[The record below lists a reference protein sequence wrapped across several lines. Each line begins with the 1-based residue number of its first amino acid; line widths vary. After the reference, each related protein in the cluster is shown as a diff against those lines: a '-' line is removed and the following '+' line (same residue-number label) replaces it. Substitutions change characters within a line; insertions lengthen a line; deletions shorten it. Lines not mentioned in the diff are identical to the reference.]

1 MKRKLFQRAVCLI
14 LSVTTF
20 LGAFGITSSAATSSD
35 WLTNSGTAATLDE
48 MSALLGMSSYAEY
61 ASSYDP
67 KDWNNTKTIEIAG
80 EALLNF
86 YGDGIVT
93 GKSDECKDSS
103 TVDLAKDNPYG
114 WVNFEEDGENNWE
127 NTVYVPSVVKKGDK
141 QQAASITWNISIDND
156 HLGLYYIEIEY
167 FNCIITES
175 NDNKSSVSS
184 IERAL
189 KIDGKVPF
197 DEASSLT
204 FDKHWVY
211 NNITVSD
218 PVPVTDGEY
227 TEPGTYVT
235 QERIDKYKG
244 DEMDKN
250 GNYKI
255 STRVYYDENGVLV
268 KEVTTY
274 KIKEDING
282 NSISP
287 EIMEYSTWSTYIC
300 RDASGFNE
308 GYFKFLFDE
317 EKEYSITLESQR
329 EPIIIKSI
337 KLVPVTDSESSIP
350 SYEEYLKNHENAT
363 KANGK
368 INIIQAEFPDAVSD
382 PAVVPSN
389 DNSSAV
395 NEPISASSQVFNV
408 IGEIGFSS
416 VGQWAAYKFTVSES
430 GMYNISA
437 RYLQDTLQGM
447 FVCRSIKIAGGDYG
461 YEDGSPAAPYLEAEM
476 IRFDYNKKWQSDY
489 LGFYVYKDKNGNK
502 ISSADAH
509 AVDGKFVDVNGDP
522 VTVEKVDCEFYFEKN
537 VEYTIYFE
545 CSLGDLREYLER
557 AERSLERINECYLQI
572 LQRTGSEPDPNQDYL
587 FYEVMPE
594 VLVTLLKEAEEL
606 NDIARSL
613 EALSGTT
620 GSHIATL
627 DTVVRVLRI
636 MGADYGDEI
645 AANLSNLK
653 TYLGTLGT
661 WINDSKQSVVT
672 IDSFGIV
679 PANTDD
685 KLPRAKAGFFRS
697 LWFEICSFIYSFFT
711 NYDQMGL
718 TEVPE
723 KGSKAV
729 SVWFATGRDQSQ
741 IWRSMVDSD
750 DGFTNTYNTAVELKL
765 VTGGTLLP
773 SILSGN
779 GPDVYMGL
787 SSSDVINYAIRSAV
801 FGVNGKDV
809 KSFGEDV
816 DTNENVIFRSTVWQN
831 ESGNRVFEEKLDN
844 GTVIYRKQ
852 VGDKFTTLS
861 EAEIVAFQQDSTYKK
876 VSDPFSV
883 VTDKTIFAEKAV
895 DTLELLDVY
904 YGVPNTMN
912 FAMMFYRMDVLA
924 QLGLEVPESWNEL
937 ISMLSELQTKN
948 MSIGVAYISALDF
961 MMYQMGGNMWKY
973 TDSTVYDS
981 HWAGSKIDL
990 DSPIAIEAFD
1000 FVCRLYT
1007 DYSLPVSYDAAN
1019 RFRTGEMP
1027 IVIGSYESIYNTL
1040 VVYATEI
1047 EGRWEFCPLP
1057 GSETTDPEDEDG
1069 FNYDSLA
1076 TVSATVI
1083 LNGCDDLLTAW
1094 QFVQWQTSASVQA
1107 EYGNRIVALI
1117 GPAAKYETANIQAI
1131 NDMSWTA
1138 REKAAI
1144 MDQMDNLNAIK
1155 NYPGSY
1161 IYARYMK
1168 FAFLDAYNNGA
1179 DPYEAMMSYI
1189 PAINDEIARKRKE
1202 FGLPTAETEEQ
1213 ARGEYTGEEN

>member
-20 LGAFGITSSAATSSD
+20 LGAFGITTSAAGSTQSN
-35 WLTNSGTAATLDE
+35 TNSGTAATLDQ

-61 ASSYDP
+61 SSRYNP
-67 KDWNNTKTIEIAG
+67 ADWNKQLSEIVIAG
-80 EALLNF
+80 DDLF
-86 YGDGIVT
+86 KFT
-93 GKSDECKDSS
+93 GNAGSITKDSQECLDS
-103 TVDLAKDNPYG
+103 FTADPS
-114 WVNFEEDGENNWE
+114 NWE
-127 NTVYVPSVVKKGDK
+127 NFTESDWNNTVYVPTVSNDGK
-141 QQAASITWNISIDND
+141 QAASITWQFELSEAQT
-156 HLGLYYIEIEY
+156 GLYHIEIEY
-167 FNCIITES
+167 FNCVISKSDIG
-175 NDNKSSVSS
+175 NKSSVSS
-184 IERAL
+184 IEKAL

-204 FDKHWVY
+204 FDKHWAY
-211 NNITVSD
+211 NNISVSD
-218 PVPVTDGEY
+218 PTPVTDGEY
-227 TEPGTYVT
+227 TEAGTYVSY
-235 QERIDKYKG
+235 ERINKYKG
-244 DEMDKN
+244 DETEKN
-250 GNYKI
+250 GYYKY
-255 STRVYYDENGVLV
+255 STKVYSENGVLM
-268 KEVTTY
+268 KQTTTY

-287 EIMEYSTWSTYIC
+287 EIQELSVWSTYIC
-300 RDASGFNE
+300 RDTTGYHD
-308 GYFKFLFDE
+308 GYFTFLFDE
-317 EKEYSITLESQR
+317 DKTYSLTLESQR

-337 KLVPVTDSESSIP
+337 KLVPAGNAQSSIP
-350 SYEEYLKNHENAT
+350 SYEEYLEKYKDKPNAKGDIT
-363 KANGK
+363 F
-368 INIIQAEFPDAVSD
+368 IQTEFPDAVSD
-382 PAVVPSN
+382 SAVAPSN

-395 NEPISASSQVFNV
+395 NYPISSSSQLFNV
-408 IGEIGFSS
+408 IGETGFSA
-416 VGQWAAYKFTVSES
+416 VGQWAAYKFTVNES
-430 GMYNISA
+430 GMYNLSM

-447 FVCRSIKIAGGDYG
+447 FVCRSIKLAGGDYG
-461 YEDGSPAAPYLEAEM
+461 LADGSPASPYREAQM
-476 IRFDYNKKWQSDY
+476 IRLDYNKKWQSDL
-489 LGFYVYKDKNGNK
+489 LGYYVYKDVNGNV
-502 ISSADAH
+502 ISSADTH
-509 AVDGKFVDVNGDP
+509 AIDGKFVDNNGNP
-522 VTVEKVDCEFYFEKN
+522 VSIEKVDCKFYFEAG
-537 VEYTIYFE
+537 VEYTIYLE
-545 CSLGDLREYLER
+545 CSLGSLREYIER
-557 AERSLERINECYLQI
+557 AETSLAKINECYLQI
-572 LQRTGSEPDPNQDYL
+572 LQRTGSEPDPNTDYL

-594 VLVTLLKEAEEL
+594 VLVTLLNEAEEL

-613 EALSGTT
+613 EALCGTT

-661 WINDSKQSVVT
+661 WINDSKQGAVT
-672 IDSFGIV
+672 IDSMGIV
-679 PANTDD
+679 PVETEE
-685 KLPRAKAGFFRS
+685 KLPKAKAGFFRS

-718 TEVPE
+718 TKVPE
-723 KGSKAV
+723 KGKEAV
-729 SVWFATGRDQSQ
+729 SVWFAAGRDQSQ

-765 VTGGTLLP
+765 VTSGTLLP

-787 SSSDVINYAIRSAV
+787 SSADVINYAIRSAV
-801 FGVNGKDV
+801 IGISGNDNKNL
-809 KSFGEDV
+809 SED
-816 DTNENVIFRSTVWQN
+816 ENVIFRSYVYEN
-831 ESGNRVFEEKLDN
+831 GAGDKVFVEQTPA
-844 GTVIYRKQ
+844 GPVYRKQ
-852 VGDKFTTLS
+852 SGDKFVVMNAA
-861 EAEIVAFQQDSTYKK
+861 EAQTFSANIDSYKL
-876 VSDPFSV
+876 VSLPYHV
-883 VTDKTIFAEKAV
+883 ITGEENFAPAAV
-895 DTLELLDVY
+895 STLELLEVY

-948 MSIGVAYISALDF
+948 MSIGVSYISALDF

-973 TDSTVYDS
+973 TDASVYDPIY
-981 HWAGSKIDL
+981 AGSKIDL
-990 DSPIAIEAFD
+990 DSPIAIEAFE

-1027 IVIGSYESIYNTL
+1027 IVIGSYEAIYNTL

-1057 GSETTDPEDEDG
+1057 GSKNEFEEDG

-1117 GPAAKYETANIQAI
+1117 GPAAKYETANVQAI
-1131 NDMSWTA
+1131 NDLSWTA

-1144 MDQMDNLNAIK
+1144 KDQMANLNAIK

-1161 IYARYMK
+1161 IYSRYMK

-1189 PAINDEIARKRKE
+1189 PAINAEIERKRQE
-1202 FGLPTAETEEQ
+1202 FDLPVAETAEDALRQITQ
-1213 ARGEYTGEEN
+1213 N